1 MKRIGALVVGL
12 PALAALALAGCSLP
26 GRAFPGGPSPWLPAG
41 APSGGYAPAPVT
53 TRAPAV
59 ATSGKA
65 SRGGDA
71 PAVWF
76 DAHPALPYNPML
88 STRPAAPGRAPTVI
102 NSLLVV
108 CTGNICR
115 SPMAAALFK
124 ERHHAHEPVLEVGS
138 AGVAALLG
146 RAPAE
151 PVLALMQARGLDV
164 SGHRARQ
171 LTGELG
177 RHHDLLLVMERAQQR
192 YIERTWP
199 LLRGRVRRLGE
210 FRGEDIADPY
220 GLSENFYAQCLVQI
234 EACVGDWQERLS
246 G

>member
-1 MKRIGALVVGL
+1 MKRIGVLVTV
-12 PALAALALAGCSLP
+12 LAGIALAGCSLP

-41 APSGGYAPAPVT
+41 APPNVYAPVPAT
-53 TRAPAV
+53 TRAPAA
-59 ATSGKA
+59 ATPGKA
-65 SRGGDA
+65 SEGGGA
-71 PAVWF
+71 LAIVF
-76 DAHPALPYNPML
+76 DASPALPYNSTL
-88 STRPAAPGRAPTVI
+88 SPRPAPPGRAPSVI

-115 SPMAAALFK
+115 SPMAAALFE
-124 ERHHAHEPVLEVGS
+124 ERARTREHGLEIGS
-138 AGVAALLG
+138 AGVAALVG
-146 RAPAE
+146 SAPPE

-177 RHHDLLLVMERAQQR
+177 TRHELLLVMEHEQQR
-192 YIERTWP
+192 HIERTWP
-199 LLRGRVRRLGE
+199 LLKGRVHRLGE
-210 FRGEDIADPY
+210 FRDEDIPDPY
-220 GLSENFYAQCLVQI
+220 GLPENFYAQCLAQI